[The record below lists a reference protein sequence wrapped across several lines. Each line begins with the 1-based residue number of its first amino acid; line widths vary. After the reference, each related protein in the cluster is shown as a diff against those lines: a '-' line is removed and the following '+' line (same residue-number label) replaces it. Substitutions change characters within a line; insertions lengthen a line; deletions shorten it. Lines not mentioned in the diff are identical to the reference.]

1 MNLFGAN
8 HYIDY
13 SRLEFS
19 DGSQQFGITTKQT
32 QPHVAELY
40 WTDNSSSITAQST
53 DRLMVAV
60 IFDNEP
66 YTPVLLEDTNTLRK
80 DGYAR
85 VTLPEGE
92 WQTAHLYC
100 FFGRDDLKNFSPGIH
115 FQVTKS

>member
-1 MNLFGAN
+1 MC
-8 HYIDY
+8 IRD
-13 SRLEFS
+13 R
-19 DGSQQFGITTKQT
+19 
-32 QPHVAELY
+32 Y

-92 WQTAHLYC
+92 WQTAHLYLSLIHIYSVKPNNKTPP
-100 FFGRDDLKNFSPGIH
+100 RKSKNPSSLDRKN
-115 FQVTKS
+115 QK